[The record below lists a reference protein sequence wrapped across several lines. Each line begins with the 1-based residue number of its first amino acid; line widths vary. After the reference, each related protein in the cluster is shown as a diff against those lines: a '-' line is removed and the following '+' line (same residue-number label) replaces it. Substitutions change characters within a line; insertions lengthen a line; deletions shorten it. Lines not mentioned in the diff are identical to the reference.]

1 MIRFKFR
8 FKFKNLNNV
17 SKMILFFT
25 GFVFIACSSSQQVTS
40 IKNNSDIKIDGE
52 QSDWKQLTNMKGE
65 NISFGFSNDE
75 NNLYLSM
82 ITNDRSKIM
91 NILGGGLE
99 VWIDPGTSE
108 DKIGI
113 RYPEKPDPA
122 EMMEEMRKQ
131 GPPDFKIE
139 QQGRNENKELDPMMK
154 NFLDKQ
160 KELYVLDDNG
170 NVIKSYPIDSK
181 DYQLN
186 LKVDRSSLCYEL
198 KIPLGKKPFLN
209 LKNGAN
215 INVDFQSGEIEIGPG
230 NMNRPGEMSGEGNRP
245 GNPPMGGGNPPP
257 GGGPGGFGGP
267 GGNQQG
273 SFQNKGVIDYSFE
286 VIIIK

>member
-1 MIRFKFR
+1 M
-8 FKFKNLNNV
+8 FKFKFKYLNLIN
-17 SKMILFFT
+17 LFI
-25 GFVFIACSSSQQVTS
+25 GFVFVACSSSQQVTS
-40 IKNNSDIKIDGE
+40 LQSSGEIKIDGE

-65 NISFGFSNDE
+65 NISFGFSNDAS
-75 NNLYLSM
+75 NLYISL

-99 VWIDPGTSE
+99 VWIDPGNSS

-131 GPPDFKIE
+131 GPPDFKKE
-139 QQGRNENKELDPMMK
+139 QQGRNDNKELDPMMK
-154 NFLDKQ
+154 NFLEKQ
-160 KELYVLDDNG
+160 KELYVLDENG

-181 DYQLN
+181 DYKLN
-186 LKVDRSSLCYEL
+186 MNVNRENLCYEL
-198 KIPLGKKPFLN
+198 KIPFGKKTFLN
-209 LKNGAN
+209 LKDGAN
-215 INVDFQSGEIEIGPG
+215 INVDFQSGEIEMRPG
-230 NMNRPGEMSGEGNRP
+230 NMNRPEGMGGEGNRP
-245 GNPPMGGGNPPP
+245 SGPPMGGGNPPP

-273 SFQNKGVIDYSFE
+273 TFQNTGVVDYSFE
-286 VIIIK
+286 VTIKK